1 MGLDLTA
8 DQNSAIQHMGR
19 DSVPR
24 HTQERFMDFVHAVL
38 FAVLQGATE
47 LFPVSSL
54 GHAVI
59 VPALLHW
66 GIDQHAPGFLPFLVM
81 LHLGTAVGLIAY
93 FYVEWLAMAR
103 GFFGLGYQEENASAR
118 ALLAKLVIATIPAV
132 IIGGLFKKH
141 IAHLFGSPLIACIF
155 LIANAGLLLLGERLR
170 NRQGHQ
176 KGITYADALIIGLFQ
191 CLAFLPGISRSGA
204 AIVGGLKRGISHA
217 GAAKFSFLMGTPVIL
232 AAGGAEVPK
241 LIHQHQLHALLGMSL
256 AAAVTS
262 GIVTYASTAFLMRY
276 FKDHDD
282 WALKPF
288 AIYCVV
294 AGAGSFLLLSAGL

>member
-1 MGLDLTA
+1 LNFKRIRLSPKG
-8 DQNSAIQHMGR
+8 
-19 DSVPR
+19 
-24 HTQERFMDFVHAVL
+24 EFMDLVHAVL
-38 FAVLQGATE
+38 FAALQGATE

-66 GIDQHAPGFLPFLVM
+66 GIDQSSPGFLPFLVM

-93 FYVEWLAMAR
+93 FYVEWLIMAR
-103 GFFGLGYQEENASAR
+103 GVLGLGYATENTSAR
-118 ALLAKLVIATIPAV
+118 ALFLKLVVATLPAV
-132 IIGGLFKKH
+132 IIGGLFKKP
-141 IAHLFGSPLIACIF
+141 ISHLFASPLIASIF

-170 NRQGHQ
+170 NRHLRHGN
-176 KGITYADALIIGLFQ
+176 ISYLDALIIGLYQ

-204 AIVGGLKRGISHA
+204 AIVGGLKRGVSHA

-232 AAGGAEVPK
+232 AAGVAEVPK
-241 LIHQHQLHALLGMSL
+241 LMHRHQLHALLGVSLL
-256 AAAVTS
+256 AAITS
-262 GIVTYASTAFLMRY
+262 GIVAYASTAYLMRY

-288 AIYCVV
+288 VVYCAI
-294 AGAGSFLLLSAGL
+294 AGAGSFLLLAVGL